1 MPMEIVSIESKT
13 FEEME
18 QAFLAF
24 RQKLQK
30 LCNRRPQKKMDEWLD
45 NQETCGILNIS
56 PRTLQSL
63 RSNGTLA
70 YTQVEKRSYYRKQDV
85 MRLLEMAGI
94 KPSKTIQP

>member
-1 MPMEIVSIESKT
+1 MEIVSIETKT

-24 RQKLQK
+24 RQKLQN
-30 LCNRRPQKKMDEWLD
+30 LCIRRPQKKMDEWLD
-45 NQETCGILNIS
+45 NQEVCGILNIS

-70 YTQVEKRSYYRKQDV
+70 YTQVERRSYYRKQDV
-85 MRLLEMAGI
+85 VRLLEMAGI

>member
-1 MPMEIVSIESKT
+1 MEIVSIESKT
-13 FEEME
+13 FDEME

-30 LCNRRPQKKMDEWLD
+30 LCNLRPQKKMDEWLD
-45 NQETCGILNIS
+45 NQEVCGILNIS

-70 YTQVEKRSYYRKQDV
+70 YAQVERRSYYRKQDV
-85 MRLLEMAGI
+85 MRLLEMSGT
-94 KPSKTIQP
+94 KPSKKIQS

>member
-1 MPMEIVSIESKT
+1 MEIVSIETKT

-24 RQKLQK
+24 RQKLQN
-30 LCNRRPQKKMDEWLD
+30 LCNRHPQKKMDEWLD
-45 NQETCGILNIS
+45 NQEVCGILNIS

-70 YTQVEKRSYYRKQDV
+70 YTQVERRSYYRKQDV
-85 MRLLEMAGI
+85 IKLLEMAGV